1 MEEKMIQV
9 SQVKS
14 NRSEFMVW
22 QVSITGE
29 PFAQY
34 CKSPLKAL
42 RFAFMLKKSK
52 GVKIAMESV
61 ATLQQ
66 EISRQREAER
76 EATREAGAAV
86 LEASKEAAA

>member
-1 MEEKMIQV
+1 MEEKMIIV

-22 QVSITGE
+22 QVAITGE

-42 RFAFMLKKSK
+42 RFAFMLKKAK
-52 GVKIAMESV
+52 GVKIAMESI
-61 ATLQQ
+61 AALQQ
-66 EISRQREAER
+66 AISSQKEAEQKPADD
-76 EATREAGAAV
+76 ESFPEP
-86 LEASKEAAA
+86 SNEAAA